1 MPIIGNIGP
10 LELLLVL
17 ALALL
22 ILGPGKLPEVG
33 AAFGRTIRE
42 FRKATTEV
50 NDAVN
55 PVAPSPTPAHPAPT
69 AAAAPPV
76 AGVAPAT
83 PPAASAAHAE
93 QVDVPAGQSEAS
105 QTSTTGA

>member
-50 NDAVN
+50 NEAVN
-55 PVAPSPTPAHPAPT
+55 PN
-69 AAAAPPV
+69 APPPT
-76 AGVAPAT
+76 PAT
-83 PPAASAAHAE
+83 PPAQPAPTMVTAPAPPAE
-93 QVDVPAGQSEAS
+93 STEPTPAQSEPS
-105 QTSTTGA
+105 RTSSTGA

>member
-55 PVAPSPTPAHPAPT
+55 PAAPSATS
-69 AAAAPPV
+69 
-76 AGVAPAT
+76 AT
-83 PPAASAAHAE
+83 PPAPAE
-93 QVDVPAGQSEAS
+93 VPAQS
-105 QTSTTGA
+105 TGAEPAQATGAQTESRTSSTGA

>member
-42 FRKATTEV
+42 FRRATTDEGEV
-50 NDAVN
+50 AR
-55 PVAPSPTPAHPAPT
+55 PGSPTTPSPAQ
-69 AAAAPPV
+69 PV
-76 AGVAPAT
+76 E
-83 PPAASAAHAE
+83 PAATVSTE
-93 QVDVPAGQSEAS
+93 TSEPPKTVS
-105 QTSTTGA
+105 

>member
-33 AAFGRTIRE
+33 AAFGKTIRE
-42 FRKATTEV
+42 FRKASTEV
-50 NDAVN
+50 NEAVN
-55 PVAPSPTPAHPAPT
+55 P
-69 AAAAPPV
+69 AAP
-76 AGVAPAT
+76 AAPAT
-83 PPAASAAHAE
+83 PAQPTPAMPAPAAETTATA
-93 QVDVPAGQSEAS
+93 SEAS
-105 QTSTTGA
+105 QSKPSGA

>member
-17 ALALL
+17 ALVLL
-22 ILGPGKLPEVG
+22 ILGPGKLPEAG

-55 PVAPSPTPAHPAPT
+55 PVAPPAT
-69 AAAAPPV
+69 
-76 AGVAPAT
+76 PAT
-83 PPAASAAHAE
+83 PPAPVVSERNDQPTAT
-93 QVDVPAGQSEAS
+93 SEAS
-105 QTSTTGA
+105 QSSNSGA